1 MKQSLSHISINT
13 ADTAIDTFTKDLKCL
28 VSDPV
33 SLSIGLP
40 NETLIPKKQLEEVF
54 TSILN
59 TNELPFYHYCDA
71 KGMPQLV
78 ETIANNENTSPEH
91 ILITSGNTQ
100 GIELSTRLFINNKD
114 VIAMEEYSYSLIH
127 TISKQYQSD
136 VVQVPLSF
144 DGLDTDYLEEALKQH
159 KIKMLYVIPNS
170 QNPTGITLSLKKRQ
184 KLIELAYKYD
194 FMIIEDD
201 PYRDLSFHKPLPSL
215 FELDPKKEKVVYL
228 YSFSKT
234 IAPTLRTGFILA
246 HPYFID
252 KFTQLKQIADSCTSP
267 LHQLVINKLINSNEW
282 STHLLKTQQFY
293 EERKEITKSFLAKMN
308 NKYGWTS
315 YEPAGGMFYWVDLQK
330 GDALEFLK
338 TAYEQGVLFIPGQVF
353 SLDLKK
359 ATTFRLCYS
368 YCSNSD
374 LEKAFSRLESSY
386 SNWLKIQNKH

>member
-1 MKQSLSHISINT
+1 MKQSLSNLSIHT

-28 VSDPV
+28 VPDPV

-40 NETLIPKKQLEEVF
+40 NEDLIPKKQLEEVF

-59 TNELPFYHYCDA
+59 HNEIPFYHYCDA
-71 KGMPQLV
+71 KGMPQLI
-78 ETIANNENTSPEH
+78 ETISIKEKISPEH

-100 GIELSTRLFINNKD
+100 GIELCTRLFLNNKD

-127 TISKQYQSD
+127 TISKQFQSS

-144 DGLDTDYLEEALKQH
+144 DGLDTDYLEKTLKHQ
-159 KIKMLYVIPNS
+159 KIKILYVIPNS
-170 QNPTGITLSLKKRQ
+170 QNPTGITLSLAKRK

-194 FMIIEDD
+194 FIIIEDD
-201 PYRDLSFHKPLPSL
+201 PYRDLSFHAPLPSL
-215 FELDPKKEKVVYL
+215 FELDANKEKVVYL

-267 LHQLVINKLINSNEW
+267 LHQLVINELINSNEW
-282 STHLLKTQQFY
+282 SNHLKRTQNFY
-293 EERKEITKSFLAKMN
+293 EERKEITKAFLTKMN

-315 YEPAGGMFYWVDLQK
+315 YEPCGGMFYWVDLQY
-330 GDALEFLK
+330 GDAQNFLK
-338 TAYEQGVLFIPGQVF
+338 TAYEHGVLFIPGQVF
-353 SLDLKK
+353 SFESKTS
-359 ATTFRLCYS
+359 TTFRLCYS
-368 YCSNSD
+368 YCSDSD

-386 SNWLKIQNKH
+386 LNWLQM